1 MDQDEPNQ
9 PTKQTGD
16 QAGHQVPQTSVR
28 RRVVARR
35 TARILSWPIMLV
47 ATLAV
52 MAALVAA
59 GVLPLFAGAGVAVKL
74 ADSKFLSASDR
85 AIDLPDLPQRTTIY
99 AADGTV
105 LATVFRGQNREVF
118 PLSEYGTFARDS
130 VLAIEDHAFY
140 QHGGVDLTSI
150 VRALEAN
157 LRAGRVV
164 QGGSTITQQLIKNT
178 QTGGEQTL
186 QRKIVEAQD
195 ALRLEKEYSKDQI
208 LEAYLNTIYMG
219 NQVYGYGTAAQYYF
233 NKTPST
239 LTLAQAALLAGLI
252 AAPEAM
258 NPTDPTNM
266 PNVIDR
272 RNLVLDK
279 MFQYH
284 YISRADHDAAVAAQV
299 KLRGKGRISNLTGP
313 EPYWVDYIRHLFLS
327 DPTFGAT
334 QAERAQLWYQ
344 GGLQIHTTLNMSL
357 QAVAEKS
364 MRQHYYLRTDP
375 QAAAVTIDSATGAI
389 RVMANG
395 NTAYGTGPHQTVVNL
410 AWQALRG
417 TGSAFKVFTLAA
429 ALEQGVQPTSQWD
442 GSAPITI
449 TDPVCADQNGQPW
462 TVHNSEGNLPGFHS
476 LTESTAL
483 SINVVFAQLIDQI
496 GPESVVEVAHRMGI
510 ERAGLTIPG
519 TNVPYVGAYCATT
532 LGSVSVS
539 PLDMT
544 TAYSTLANNGV
555 HCMPYAISKIMR
567 AGQTIYQHRPQCTRA
582 IPADVAATENSML
595 EKVICCG
602 TASHTAHLPDYPAR
616 PEAGK
621 TGTDQNFQNAYFVGF
636 VPQVTTGVWVG
647 YQKAYLSLQGVHGLA
662 GFGADMAGP
671 VWTDIMTA
679 ATAHLPIKDF
689 PTPPAPKSGTV
700 PNVVGMQKSA
710 AISTLANAGFSPQPK
725 DGPCVQP
732 RGIVCDQRPAGGS
745 VAPLGT
751 AVIFTVSNG
760 TTPPPV
766 QVTVPDVVGKTRDD
780 ATSVLTKAG
789 FKVAVQRKDTGD
801 KKKDGIVLSQ
811 APAGGAPADQ
821 GSTVTIVVGNYKKG
835 GGGGGGGQGSPGR
848 LPWGA
853 PVAALVTPALL
864 IGSMR
869 LRIRRT
875 SRSSRS
881 SRSSR

>member
-9 PTKQTGD
+9 PTPK
-16 QAGHQVPQTSVR
+16 TSVR
-28 RRVVARR
+28 SSNRRVVARR
-35 TARILSWPIMLV
+35 TAKILSWPVLLAV
-47 ATLAV
+47 TLAV
-52 MAALVAA
+52 MSALVAA

-105 LATVFRGQNREVF
+105 LATVFRGENREVF
-118 PLSEYGTFARDS
+118 PLSEYGKFARDS

-140 QHGGVDLTSI
+140 RHGGVDLTSI

-157 LRAGRVV
+157 LRAGKVV

-186 QRKIVEAQD
+186 QRKIIEAQD
-195 ALRLEKEYSKDQI
+195 ALRLEKEYTKDQI

-233 NKTPST
+233 NQSPST
-239 LTLAQAALLAGLI
+239 LTLAQSALLAGMI
-252 AAPEAM
+252 AAPEAL
-258 NPTDPTNM
+258 NPNDSGNLPD
-266 PNVIDR
+266 VIDR

-279 MFQYH
+279 MLQYG
-284 YISRADHDAAVAAQV
+284 YISKADHDAAVAATV
-299 KLRGKGRISNLTGP
+299 KLRGKGRISNLNGQ

-334 QAERAQLWYQ
+334 QAERARLWYQ
-344 GGLQIHTTLNMSL
+344 GGLQIHTTLNMRL
-357 QAVAEKS
+357 QRVAERS
-364 MRQHYYLRTDP
+364 LREHYYLPTDP

-395 NTAYGTGPHQTVVNL
+395 NTTYGTGKNQTVVNL

-417 TGSAFKVFTLAA
+417 TGSAFKAFTLAA
-429 ALEQGVQPTSQWD
+429 ALEQGIQPTSQWD
-442 GSAPITI
+442 GTAPITI
-449 TDPVCADQNGQPW
+449 PNCGGGQTWGPI
-462 TVHNSEGNLPGFHS
+462 HNSEGNLPGYHS

-483 SINVVFAQLIDQI
+483 SINVVFAQLINQI
-496 GPESVVEVAHRMGI
+496 GPASVVEVAHRMGI

-519 TNVPYVGAYCATT
+519 TRIPYVGAYCPTT

-544 TAYSTLANNGV
+544 TGFSTLANNGV
-555 HCMPYAISKIMR
+555 HCTPYAISKIVR
-567 AGQTIYQHRPQCTRA
+567 GGRTIYQHRPHCAQA
-582 IPADVAATENSML
+582 IPADVAATEDSML
-595 EKVICCG
+595 QQVICCG
-602 TASHTAHLPDYPAR
+602 TASHTARLPDYPAR

-647 YQKAYLSLQGVHGLA
+647 YQTAYLSLQGVHGLA

-679 ATAHLPIKDF
+679 ATAHMPIRDF
-689 PTPPAPKSGTV
+689 PTPPPTKNGTI
-700 PNVVGMQKSA
+700 PSVVGMQQDA
-710 AISTLANAGFSPQPK
+710 ASNALAKAGFSPQSVS
-725 DGPCVQP
+725 GPCKQP
-732 RGIVCDQRPAGGS
+732 KGIVCAQRPSGGS
-745 VAPLGT
+745 VVPLGT
-751 AVIFTVSNG
+751 AVVMTVSDG
-760 TTPPPV
+760 TTPSPSPTPTPS
-766 QVTVPDVVGKTRDD
+766 QIAVPDVVGKTQAA
-780 ATSVLTKAG
+780 ATGSLRGAG
-789 FKVAVQRKDTGD
+789 FKVDAQHQNTGD

-811 APAGGAPADQ
+811 RPGGGKMADP
-821 GSTVTIVVGNYKKG
+821 GSTVTIVVGHYKKG
-835 GGGGGGGQGSPGR
+835 GGGNGGNAGNGA

-853 PVAALVTPALL
+853 PVAALVAPALVL
-864 IGSMR
+864 GSMR
-869 LRIRRT
+869 FRSGRA
-875 SRSSRS
+875 SRSIR
-881 SRSSR
+881 